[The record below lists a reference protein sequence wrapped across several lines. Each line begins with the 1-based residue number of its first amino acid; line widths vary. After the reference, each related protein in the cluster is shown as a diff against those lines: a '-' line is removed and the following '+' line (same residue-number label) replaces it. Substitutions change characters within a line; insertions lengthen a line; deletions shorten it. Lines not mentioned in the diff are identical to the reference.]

1 MSDEEVTI
9 RQAIPTD
16 AAEIMKVMAK
26 LGQETAYLLLD
37 GNNDGMTEA
46 FEQEQLA
53 DIYTSTNN
61 TLIVALAGK
70 QIIGIARVI
79 AGQEAPIQHIGEL
92 GISILQAYWGLGLG
106 SAMMAELISW
116 AERESILRRLE
127 LTVQARNERAIHLY
141 QKFDFQVEGKLE
153 RGFYDEQVG
162 FLQVLLMAKM
172 IN

>member
-26 LGQETAYLLLD
+26 LGQETSYLLVD

-53 DIYTSTNN
+53 DIYASTNN

-116 AERESILRRLE
+116 AEKESILRRLE

-153 RGFYDEQVG
+153 RGFYDEQAG